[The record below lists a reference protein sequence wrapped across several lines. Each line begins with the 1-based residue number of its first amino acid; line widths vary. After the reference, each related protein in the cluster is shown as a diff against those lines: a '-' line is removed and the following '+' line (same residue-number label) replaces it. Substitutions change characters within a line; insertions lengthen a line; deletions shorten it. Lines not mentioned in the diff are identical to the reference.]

1 MTLGHIYIEA
11 GEAVTLQGDMID
23 QLRLPGQEGTGAGSG
38 LLEGGTGTGV
48 EDGGPAVFPELSQ
61 MPVILLHPA
70 DWTPYINRNGQSLAE
85 GEHRLPLML
94 QRLRPML

>member
-48 EDGGPAVFPELSQ
+48 EDGGPAVF
-61 MPVILLHPA
+61 
-70 DWTPYINRNGQSLAE
+70 QSSP
-85 GEHRLPLML
+85 RC
-94 QRLRPML
+94 R

>member
-38 LLEGGTGTGV
+38 LLEAAQARG
-48 EDGGPAVFPELSQ
+48 
-61 MPVILLHPA
+61 
-70 DWTPYINRNGQSLAE
+70 
-85 GEHRLPLML
+85 
-94 QRLRPML
+94 